1 MDTPPPWGRVVEF
14 ALGSTAASYC
24 SRVLSGLGFAVTKVE
39 PPDGDPLRR
48 GAVAGSGAS
57 APDFLFEYLNATKR
71 SLRLALEDEA
81 AGPVVE
87 RLIRSADIV
96 VLNVDGDAQRVERF
110 QQRCER
116 LNPTAVRVV
125 TSPYG
130 LTGPYRDLPQSDITD
145 WAASGYMFITGDAAR
160 EPLAGGGPWPAYA
173 TGLTAAIGA
182 LIAWRAVA
190 EGGAGSLV
198 DVGTMETMAT
208 LHQTTI
214 TLYTHQGYVKQRAGN
229 RHAEAHYPVGFFECA
244 DGWICLAAA
253 GSVAWGRLVEAM
265 GKPEL
270 LGDPRFQSA
279 GERYEHADDVD
290 EALRDYLLSHR
301 RAEVV
306 ESMQAA
312 RVPAGVV
319 ESMNVLL
326 ENPQLLAREYFAEV
340 AWEGR
345 SVTMPG
351 SPIPAERQ
359 PRWHAAPRL
368 GANSVEILR
377 ELGFTRREIDGQL
390 AAGVVAEP
398 GD

>member
-1 MDTPPPWGRVVEF
+1 VVEF

-24 SRVLSGLGFAVTKVE
+24 SRVLLGLGFGVTKVE
-39 PPDGDPLRR
+39 PPAGDPLRR
-48 GAVAGSGAS
+48 GALAASGAS
-57 APDFLFEYLNATKR
+57 APDFLFEYLNASKR
-71 SLRLALEDEA
+71 SLQLALEDEA
-81 AGPVVE
+81 ADPVVE

-96 VLNVDGDAQRVERF
+96 VLNVDGDAERVERF

-116 LNPTAVRVV
+116 LNPRAVRVV

-182 LIAWRAVA
+182 LIAWREVA
-190 EGGAGSLV
+190 GGGAGSLV

-229 RHAEAHYPVGFFECA
+229 RHAEAHYPVGFFECG

-253 GSVAWGRLVEAM
+253 GAVAWGRLAEVM

-270 LGDPRFQSA
+270 LDDPRFQSA
-279 GERYEHADDVD
+279 GERYEHADGVD
-290 EALRDYLLSHR
+290 EALRGYLLGHT

-306 ESMQAA
+306 EAMQAA

-319 ESMNVLL
+319 DSMDVLL
-326 ENPQLLAREYFAEV
+326 ENPQLSAREYFAQVE
-340 AWEGR
+340 WEGR
-345 SVTMPG
+345 QVKMPG
-351 SPIPAERQ
+351 TPIPAARR
-359 PRWHAAPRL
+359 PRWSRAPRL
-368 GANSVEILR
+368 GAHSTEILR
-377 ELGFTRREIDGQL
+377 ELGFSSTEIDAQL
-390 AAGVVAEP
+390 AARVVAEA
-398 GD
+398 GE